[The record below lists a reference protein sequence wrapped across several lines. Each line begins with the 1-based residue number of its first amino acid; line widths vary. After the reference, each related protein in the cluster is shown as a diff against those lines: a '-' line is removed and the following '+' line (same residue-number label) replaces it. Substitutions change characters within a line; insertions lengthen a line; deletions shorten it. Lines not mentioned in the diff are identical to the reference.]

1 MARQTTKRTVRIA
14 RKLRRTMSLPEVML
28 WQALRQ
34 SSVKV
39 RRQHPCGPFVL
50 DFYCPPA
57 KLAIEVEGIVHEMGN
72 RPERDEARFEWLESR
87 GVGVLRI
94 PATDV
99 LKDADAVAESI
110 VSACRERG
118 A

>member
-1 MARQTTKRTVRIA
+1 MASAQAVEREGTPAAPLRAFRA
-14 RKLRRTMSLPEVML
+14 RFLL
-28 WQALRQ
+28 
-34 SSVKV
+34 
-39 RRQHPCGPFVL
+39 
-50 DFYCPPA
+50 PPA